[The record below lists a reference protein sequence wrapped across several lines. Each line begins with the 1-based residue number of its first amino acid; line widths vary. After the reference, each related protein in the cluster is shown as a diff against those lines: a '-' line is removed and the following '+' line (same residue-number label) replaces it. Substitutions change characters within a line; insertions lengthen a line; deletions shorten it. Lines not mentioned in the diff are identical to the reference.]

1 MKPPQGLV
9 LDQLN
14 LVVRDMGATI
24 AFYGRL
30 GLTIDAEPDA
40 QHAALRLANGVQVE
54 FDTAEFVER
63 WDTGWRGTNGGTI
76 VLGFTLPTRA
86 EVDELYAELTTA
98 GHRAQQPPY
107 DAFWG
112 ARYAIVEDPDGNPVG
127 LMSPVEEGRKFWPPR
142 RPPALS

>member
-54 FDTAEFVER
+54 FDTAEFVEQ
-63 WDTGWRGTNGGTI
+63 WDTGWRGANCGTI
-76 VLGFTLPTRA
+76 VLGFGLPTRA
-86 EVDELYAELTTA
+86 AVDELYAELATA

-127 LMSPVEEGRKFWPPR
+127 LMSPVEEDRRFWPPR
-142 RPPALS
+142 RPPAVS